1 MYMYVFRYRSN
12 RATQRGVELSTPPG
26 TNPNAQ
32 AVFEARIR
40 MVSSRHKCEWCL
52 EARMRMVSH
61 VLVPSILT
69 FRYHK
74 LEFSCIEFMR
84 QVERDNLWQFECLCM
99 SFFDKAF

>member
-1 MYMYVFRYRSN
+1 
-12 RATQRGVELSTPPG
+12 
-26 TNPNAQ
+26 
-32 AVFEARIR
+32 
-40 MVSSRHKCEWCL
+40 
-52 EARMRMVSH
+52 MRMVSH